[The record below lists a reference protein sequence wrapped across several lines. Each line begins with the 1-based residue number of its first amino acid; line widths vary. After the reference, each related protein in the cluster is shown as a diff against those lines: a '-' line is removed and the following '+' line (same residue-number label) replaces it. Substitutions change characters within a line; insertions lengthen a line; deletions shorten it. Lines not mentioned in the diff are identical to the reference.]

1 MRLENDDRCRK
12 TKRYSRPC
20 ITFSPTII
28 MHTKF
33 AVSRLQVLAPA
44 VIGQDVTIALQQRC

>member
-1 MRLENDDRCRK
+1 LRLENDDRCRK